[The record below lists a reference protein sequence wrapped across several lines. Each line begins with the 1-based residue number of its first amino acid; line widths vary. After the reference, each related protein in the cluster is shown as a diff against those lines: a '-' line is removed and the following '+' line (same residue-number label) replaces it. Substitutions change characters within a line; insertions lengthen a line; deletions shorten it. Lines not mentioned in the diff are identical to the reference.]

1 MLVLAVS
8 FRRRSFTRTRNVTF
22 FHNGSN
28 VVASLS
34 LAVSTNSA
42 RYLARSP
49 LRPLNTESHAEP
61 AAGFAVIA
69 HPVFVLAIEATP
81 FDGILIAIV
90 RFVRT
95 FKILVHVAVESNRA
109 WNVF

>member
-8 FRRRSFTRTRNVTF
+8 VRRRSFTRTRNVTL
-22 FHNGSN
+22 FHNGSH

-34 LAVSTNSA
+34 LAVSTNST

-49 LRPLNTESHAEP
+49 LRPLNTESHAES

-69 HPVFVLAIEATP
+69 HPVFVLAIEATS
-81 FDGILIAIV
+81 FDGILVAIV

-95 FKILVHVAVESNRA
+95 FKILVHVAVESDRA
-109 WNVF
+109 WNGF